1 MTVSDRSKIL
11 EILESGDA
19 LVMASHRRPD
29 GDAVGTMLALLLRAR
44 ALGRR
49 AEALCPGGVPEPY
62 GFLAG
67 ADSVA
72 EALPPGF
79 DDFHLVI
86 VDTPD
91 GSRSDAA
98 GAAAEAARTVI
109 NIDHHPDNTRYGDL
123 NLVDSSASSAAL
135 LVAELLDGL
144 DGMSREV
151 ATALYT
157 GVLTDTGGFRF
168 GNTDARTLSVA
179 SKLVESGAKP
189 ARVASAVYGEQS
201 IGALRLLGMVLA
213 STELA
218 LDGRMAVSLLTKA
231 MKDECDSD
239 GVELE
244 GLASY
249 GRMVRGVEVAVLVRE
264 EDGRI
269 RASLRSRGPVDVNA
283 VASSLGGGG
292 HRAAAGVVMDG
303 TVEEARRRLVEA
315 VAKAMDRN

>member
-1 MTVSDRSKIL
+1 MSDRNKIL
-11 EILESGDA
+11 ELLESRDA
-19 LVMASHRRPD
+19 LVVASHRKPD
-29 GDAVGTMLALLLRAR
+29 GDAVGTMLALLLWAR
-44 ALGRR
+44 GRERR

-62 GFLAG
+62 GFLEG
-67 ADSVA
+67 ADLVVDA
-72 EALPPGF
+72 VPDGLR
-79 DDFHLVI
+79 DFHLLV

-91 GSRSDAA
+91 ASRSDAVD
-98 GAAAEAARTVI
+98 GAARAAQTVV

-135 LVAELLDGL
+135 LVAELLERFGEIP
-144 DGMSREV
+144 REI

-179 SKLVESGAKP
+179 SRLVERGVKP
-189 ARVASAVYGEQS
+189 ARVANAVYGEQS
-201 IGALRLLGMVLA
+201 IGALKLLGMVLA

-218 LDGRMAVSLLTKA
+218 VDGRVAVSLLTKA
-231 MKDECDSD
+231 MKDECGSD

-249 GRMVRGVEVAVLVRE
+249 GRLVRGVEVAVLVRE

-283 VASSLGGGG
+283 VASDLGGGG

-303 TVEEARRRLVEA
+303 TVDEARERLIAAVE
-315 VAKAMDRN
+315 KAMGRS